1 MSIQTIYARLVKAG
15 MTPESACGMM
25 GNMDAESGMRSNN
38 AQDGLS
44 PLSDPVYTDYAN
56 RGLIDF
62 VNDSIGY
69 GLCQWT
75 LKSRKRKMLDF
86 HRQRGVSIDHEDT
99 QVDFCLWE
107 LQNEPEYRELWTFLC
122 INKGVA
128 AAADLICEKFERPA
142 VNNYG
147 PRREA
152 ANGFYMQF
160 GGMAESEQG
169 AALQPSQSTGGASPS
184 PTEGGE
190 SYWPPRVLAYG
201 MAGPDVVALQGLL
214 IAHGYPAGVSGQFDG
229 ATRLKTM
236 AFQAEH
242 GLIGDGIAGPL
253 TWAELTKRG

>member
-1 MSIQTIYARLVKAG
+1 MSAQTIFTRLVAAG
-15 MTPESACGMM
+15 MTPESACGML
-25 GNMDAESGMRSNN
+25 GNMQAESGLRSNN

-75 LKSRKRKMLDF
+75 LASRKRKMIDF

-107 LQNEPEYRELWTFLC
+107 LQNEPEYRELWNFLC
-122 INKGVA
+122 TNKGVA

-152 ANGFYMQF
+152 ANGIYMTL
-160 GGMAESEQG
+160 GGMAVPEQG
-169 AALQPSQSTGGASPS
+169 TIAGGASPS
-184 PTEGGE
+184 PTEPE
-190 SYWPPRVLAYG
+190 AYWPPRVLALG
-201 MAGPDVVALQGLL
+201 MYGPDVVALQGLL
-214 IAHGYPAGVSGQFDG
+214 IAHGYPAGITGTFDG
-229 ATRLKTM
+229 ATDGQLRVFQSAKGLM
-236 AFQAEH
+236 A
-242 GLIGDGIAGPL
+242 DGIAGPL
-253 TWAELTKRG
+253 TWDKLLARG